1 MSQLGF
7 LLAENIYQAYILML
21 MMGLTMPGKSIVFY
35 NYAIELTAP
44 ENKQLVINV
53 MSMFHNISLILI
65 TLYYQNFQAWYP
77 LQVFALTL
85 LITCFIFVLGLFEE
99 SPRYLYTKKMYRE
112 SRAALKKIA
121 SFNGV
126 KFDED
131 SFIFEDESTGP
142 VNHFTEIQT
151 MFENE
156 KLQKLPEVREVE
168 IQSLLPT
175 VQEDDEEEEEDTE
188 DISAGPSNQQ
198 SP

>member
-1 MSQLGF
+1 MMSQLGF
-7 LLAENIYQAYILML
+7 LLAENIYHAYILML

-85 LITCFIFVLGLFEE
+85 LTTCFIFILGLFEE

-131 SFIFEDESTGP
+131 SFIFEDENTGP

-156 KLQKLPEVREVE
+156 KLQKLPETREVE
-168 IQSLLPT
+168 I
-175 VQEDDEEEEEDTE
+175 
-188 DISAGPSNQQ
+188 
-198 SP
+198 

>member
-1 MSQLGF
+1 
-7 LLAENIYQAYILML
+7 
-21 MMGLTMPGKSIVFY
+21 
-35 NYAIELTAP
+35 
-44 ENKQLVINV
+44 
-53 MSMFHNISLILI
+53 
-65 TLYYQNFQAWYP
+65 
-77 LQVFALTL
+77 
-85 LITCFIFVLGLFEE
+85 
-99 SPRYLYTKKMYRE
+99 MYRE